1 METEKQIKS
10 EIDKFQSE
18 GNPVPD
24 SVIAQIAQG
33 GIRTVINLLLLL
45 FESKNRWKKFV
56 KEQLQQLN
64 QELDNLKNSKAETGN
79 EALLHRIS
87 ELERRQTSVDETLDN
102 MKQEVSTF
110 MTEAKNQLE
119 QLPEKLSEELKQQAE
134 EITDK
139 IMGIKQSVD
148 DLKNKPAKKKTS
160 SN

>member
-1 METEKQIKS
+1 METEKQIKA

-56 KEQLQQLN
+56 KDQLQQLN
-64 QELDNLKNSKAETGN
+64 QELDNLKNAETGN
-79 EALLHRIS
+79 EALLQHIT

>member
-1 METEKQIKS
+1 METEKQIKA

-18 GNPVPD
+18 GKPVPD
-24 SVIAQIAQG
+24 SVVAQIAQG
-33 GIRTVINLLLLL
+33 GIRMVINLLLLL

-87 ELERRQTSVDETLDN
+87 ELERRQTMVDKTLDN
-102 MKQEVSTF
+102 MQREVRDF

-119 QLPEKLSEELKQQAE
+119 QLPEKISEDVKQQAA
-134 EITDK
+134 EITGNVK
-139 IMGIKQSVD
+139 T
-148 DLKNKPAKKKTS
+148 LNKMVAELQNKTAKKK
-160 SN
+160 

>member
-56 KEQLQQLN
+56 KDQLQQLN

-87 ELERRQTSVDETLDN
+87 ELERRQTMVDKTLDN
-102 MKQEVSTF
+102 MQREVRDF

-119 QLPEKLSEELKQQAE
+119 QLPEKISEDVKQQAA
-134 EITDK
+134 EITGNVK
-139 IMGIKQSVD
+139 T
-148 DLKNKPAKKKTS
+148 LNKMVAELQNKTAKKK
-160 SN
+160 

>member
-56 KEQLQQLN
+56 KDQLQQLN
-64 QELDNLKNSKAETGN
+64 QELDNLKNAETGN
-79 EALLHRIS
+79 EALLQHIT